1 MDKSASKKIQR
12 GNQHQYPEKDQKR
25 TGILMPKTILFIPA
39 IFLLMSCDYFKQET
53 ELVPVARVNDNYL
66 YEQDIRDL
74 VSENT
79 SPADSTIIVNNFIN
93 RWATQ
98 QLLIDQA
105 KINLSQQKLENFDK
119 LVSEY
124 KNDLYTEAYK
134 NTIVLKELDT
144 TVSENELNTY
154 YELYKENFR
163 LNNELLKLRYIHLPE
178 NYSDLV
184 GTREKLNRF
193 NEDDKNELMVSSIQF
208 KAIYLNDSVWV
219 KKETLFEALPALSV
233 EADKVLK
240 KSNFAQI
247 QDSLGV
253 YLVKIEDIIKPNDI
267 APLSFVKPTIEQI
280 ILNKRKLELI
290 KKLETDITK
299 DAIKNKKFEIYTPQ

>member
-1 MDKSASKKIQR
+1 MTK
-12 GNQHQYPEKDQKR
+12 
-25 TGILMPKTILFIPA
+25 LFLTIFGLLF
-39 IFLLMSCDYFKQET
+39 LVSCDYFKQEA
-53 ELVPVARVNDNYL
+53 EQVPVARVNDSYL
-66 YEQDIRDL
+66 YEKDIRDL
-74 VSENT
+74 ISQNT
-79 SPADSTIIVNNFIN
+79 SAEDSILIVNNFIN

-105 KINLSQQKLENFDK
+105 KINLSQQKLDSYDK

-134 NTIVLKELDT
+134 NAIVLKQLDT
-144 TVSENELNTY
+144 TVSEDELQNY
-154 YELYKENFR
+154 YELYKDNFK

-178 NYSDLV
+178 NYSDLSA
-184 GTREKLNRF
+184 TREKLNRF
-193 NEDDKNELMVSSIQF
+193 NEEDKQDLLATSIQF
-208 KAIYLNDSVWV
+208 KALNLNDSIWV
-219 KKETLFEALPALSV
+219 KKETVFEALPALAV
-233 EADKVLK
+233 EEDKVLK